1 MPNYGSGKSSG
12 KAERTGGRATLRTG
26 CACAVGDFAFDNMTL
41 EVPDL
46 AACPEPPGCLFI
58 DNPFPTP
65 DTIKVTRS
73 LLWVPPPGQYVLP
86 AVGSFFYAAPNITVC
101 RFMLTNLSG
110 EACGNPIEDP
120 GCSEI
125 DPCVENR
132 CLFGADYLVV
142 EFYYNPSTGLYVF
155 EISIGLPIYGSGT
168 IQAPPLSGNN
178 LTLFAFL
185 GEAYGAACNRHV
197 CSCDYVVPVHSVGA
211 RRSFVAADVLSL
223 SPPFLINIIFG
234 LFCDALGPPDLGG
247 TPPAVVVPQFTLFL
261 KLTPGP

>member
-1 MPNYGSGKSSG
+1 MSNYGSGKLSG
-12 KAERTGGRATLRTG
+12 TAERTGGRATLRTG
-26 CACAVGDFAFDNMTL
+26 CSCAVGDFAFDNMTL
-41 EVPDL
+41 EVPAL
-46 AACPEPPGCLFI
+46 AACPEPPGCVFI

-65 DTIKVTRS
+65 DTIAVTRS

-120 GCSEI
+120 GCSAI

-142 EFYYNPSTGLYVF
+142 EFYYNTSTGLYVF
-155 EISIGLPIYGSGT
+155 EISIGLPIYGSGR
-168 IQAPPLSGNN
+168 IRAPILSSNN
-178 LTLFAFL
+178 LTLFASL
-185 GEAYGAACNRHV
+185 GETYGAACQQHV

-211 RRSFVAADVLSL
+211 RASFTVAQVS
-223 SPPFLINIIFG
+223 SQPPPFLVTQIYGVQCNEVG
-234 LFCDALGPPDLGG
+234 SPDLGG
-247 TPPAVVVPQFTLFL
+247 TPPAVVLPPLTLHV